1 MSNLD
6 MAVYHRDSN
15 LNPMFIALDSTRVA
29 RFTPRSFDRLRA
41 QFVAADSCL

>member
-6 MAVYHRDSN
+6 MAIAYRDSIP
-15 LNPMFIALDSTRVA
+15 NPMFIALDSRRVA

-41 QFVAADSCL
+41 QFVAVDSRL